1 MSHTRKSQ
9 IANRKSAACGGF
21 TLVEMLL
28 VIGIILILISILVP
42 TVTRVRI
49 AAQVASTRQMISRI
63 ESGISQYYTD
73 FQAYP
78 GPFANTQIAT
88 SAGITTWTID
98 GATGGTTNL
107 TATENMFLGV
117 VGGLRINGAN
127 LNAVFT
133 STSMP
138 TGPASLNTVNPKK
151 YPGYVTVEAVETS
164 AVVAPRFFPGNTKG
178 LGGSSDTIVPEIMD
192 KFSSPMPILYLR
204 ANRGSTGFVSTGLN
218 VQYNFSHL
226 APYGFTT
233 INTTDFPSHAND
245 GAGVPGSYRY
255 FGNTALPG
263 VVPYMKDTYILIS
276 AGADGKYGTND
287 DITNFRSNN

>member
-1 MSHTRKSQ
+1 MIDIRQSA
-9 IANRKSAACGGF
+9 IGNRQSRAF

-49 AAQVASTRQMISRI
+49 AAQTASTRQMFSRI
-63 ESGISQYYTD
+63 EAGISQYYTD

-78 GPFANTQIAT
+78 GPFANTQVGTA
-88 SAGITTWTID
+88 AGITTWTID

-107 TATENMFLGV
+107 TSTENMVLGV
-117 VGGLRINGAN
+117 VGGLRVTAGPA
-127 LNAVFT
+127 LQAVFT

-151 YPGYVTVEAVETS
+151 YPGYVNVEAVETT

-192 KFSSPMPILYLR
+192 KFSNPMPILYLR
-204 ANRGSTGFVSTGLN
+204 ANRGSTGFVSTATN
-218 VQYNFSHL
+218 NTVQYNFGHL

-233 INTTDFPSHAND
+233 INTTDFQAHAND
-245 GAGVPGSYRY
+245 GSLAGSYRY
-255 FGNTALPG
+255 FGNTAVSG